1 MFVLMADIKTQ
12 LTNVAF
18 GGSWSEEI
26 LRVSDMADALKMISD
41 ATRTCTEV
49 DVRTVELVAALDFV
63 AARIEK
69 GPQLKAQFFKAVGI
83 DNQQIRQN
91 AAKKALRQI
100 QAWAGR

>member
-1 MFVLMADIKTQ
+1 MFVLMTDIKTQ

-26 LRVSDMADALKMISD
+26 LRVSDMADALKVIFD
-41 ATRTCTEV
+41 AARTCTKV

-69 GPQLKAQFFKAVGI
+69 GPQLKAQFLKAVVI
-83 DNQQIRQN
+83 DNQQIRHD
-91 AAKKALRQI
+91 AAKKVFRQI